1 MQNLAKTLILNS
13 NRDNNFKAILNL
25 KSQSNSEIKF
35 YNLKE
40 INKTLALGIKQN
52 SRVIKI
58 PLSVKGDKC
67 DFSVENKINF
77 EQGLICAVVDIS
89 NPFCPEIIL
98 SGSQNSKQE
107 NNKIESAFTISKPED
122 SSVLYE
128 KDSQEDIENLIDSN
142 LEDDMKSTY
151 YDSCAKCKYRE
162 AFYNEGK
169 SCSDKLAQIA
179 SNDKNKDLE
188 TNKELNDEK
197 EKYENKKEENTN
209 TGDEKNEEDNNI
221 EDKNQEVS
229 FYEQIKPQIDAL
241 FAKYE
246 KYELLEEIIPN
257 SKWTKII
264 YDNDGNFY
272 VLGLI
277 FNEQAN
283 VLYICYGMPS
293 RDRNVPPEELK
304 EYAGWL
310 PIDSNNPS
318 GEGYFIVCQDAES
331 GKTLKVDLI

>member
-1 MQNLAKTLILNS
+1 MQNSAKTLILNS
-13 NRDNNFKAILNL
+13 SRDNNFKAILNL

-40 INKTLALGIKQN
+40 INKPLALGIKQN
-52 SRVIKI
+52 SKVIKI

-67 DFSVENKINF
+67 DFSIENKINF

-107 NNKIESAFTISKPED
+107 NNKIETAFTISKPED

-169 SCSDKLAQIA
+169 SCSDKSTQIA
-179 SNDKNKDLE
+179 SNNGIKYLEKKDKLDG
-188 TNKELNDEK
+188 NKEECDNKNEENADFND
-197 EKYENKKEENTN
+197 KKEE
-209 TGDEKNEEDNNI
+209 DNLI
-221 EDKNQEVS
+221 KDRNQEIT

-246 KYELLEEIIPN
+246 KYELLEDIIPN
-257 SKWTKII
+257 SKWTKIV
-264 YDNDGNFY
+264 YDSDGNYY

-277 FNEQAN
+277 FNEQKN
-283 VLYICYGMPS
+283 VLYICYGLPS
-293 RDRNVPPEELK
+293 RDRNSPPEELK

-310 PIDSNNPS
+310 PIDSNNPN
-318 GEGYFIVCQDAES
+318 GNGYFIVCQDAES